1 MSNPEASSVVFDR
14 EGWFFFFPLFGK
26 PAVCFLTLFQIG
38 KKLAV
43 TFVVSLFN
51 VYCACKWS
59 HSRYPYSIIY
69 PLYMRYRI
77 LTLWRF

>member
-26 PAVCFLTLFQIG
+26 PAVCLLTLFQIG

-51 VYCACKWS
+51 VYYACKCLIHVTHIAS
-59 HSRYPYSIIY
+59 FTHYICVIGS
-69 PLYMRYRI
+69 
-77 LTLWRF
+77 